1 MFKHCI
7 FVQRLQPQGVFARF
21 NQHGQNFTKR
31 PICILISAFAGYG
44 PAHLFFPALGGLEQ

>member
-44 PAHLFFPALGGLEQ
+44 PAHLFFPALGGLDQ